1 MNKSGGR
8 QRLIDVDRNALIIP
22 PLYLSLKEP
31 TSLSRGASGIFQ
43 TNGTTSFGSSTTPRR
58 SLTPTLTPRR
68 SKTPPPTSVSGPSS
82 NSSMMTRNRT
92 PPPTKRNSLQM
103 NRSKTPPATSRSSM
117 MTTSHEGRPAS
128 LSSTSSSDN
137 RRLSAP
143 SAVGFG
149 ISVRGGSGGRAE
161 STEHV
166 STENHSL
173 RARHLP
179 SPEQPTG
186 RGSRIPLLA
195 LKEMETPPK
204 EPPVTDTQTVSSD
217 LSSHR
222 LSVGRRS
229 GIPQRAGVTAASPVK
244 ATTTTTISSASS
256 S

>member
-1 MNKSGGR
+1 VAQNSYNNRSEFGTTEDRMSNLLSSMNKSGGR

-82 NSSMMTRNRT
+82 NSSMTTRNRT

-179 SPEQPTG
+179 SPEQPICIFLVSTAIAMAFFT
-186 RGSRIPLLA
+186 RDPLV
-195 LKEMETPPK
+195 KGDEDQET
-204 EPPVTDTQTVSSD
+204 DQY
-217 LSSHR
+217 
-222 LSVGRRS
+222 G
-229 GIPQRAGVTAASPVK
+229 
-244 ATTTTTISSASS
+244 
-256 S
+256 